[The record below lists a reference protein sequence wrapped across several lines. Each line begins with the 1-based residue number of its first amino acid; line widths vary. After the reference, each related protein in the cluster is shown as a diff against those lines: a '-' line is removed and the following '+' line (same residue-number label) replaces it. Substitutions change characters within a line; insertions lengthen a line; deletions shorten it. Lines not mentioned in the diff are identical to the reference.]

1 MMLGTMKEVFGVT
14 HVRDDEEEV
23 LNVKRMHVI
32 EEEVPVPQGPFVA
45 VDDNGSL
52 RWLRRR
58 RLRRRRSRN
67 MMTMWR
73 KINPGGHRE
82 AAMMMAPSAPSH
94 L

>member
-1 MMLGTMKEVFGVT
+1 MTLGMMKELFGIM

-23 LNVKRMHVI
+23 LNVKRMRVI
-32 EEEVPVPQGPFVA
+32 EEEVPVPHAPLVA

-58 RLRRRRSRN
+58 RPRN
-67 MMTMWR
+67 RTTTWR

-82 AAMMMAPSAPSH
+82 AVMMMAPLAPSH